1 MGTSLHRCKVDSGQF
16 ATSDTSC
23 SAEFSARSFEKNEEA
38 SSRAVEEELGASSL
52 QPVAGADGS
61 PRWQS
66 SRRRSNRKRGGKG
79 NKTGLAGATPGSQ
92 CSTSGEIAS
101 TTSSSVTSLPVLSR
115 VSSAVSAVA
124 VHSHGAKTDPGSD
137 KVPDSVDVSHSKGA
151 SASFTLGKTEGP
163 SRRTR
168 ERKGTRQ
175 PPKTGSAAEPSSG
188 TMTASSMDG
197 TAGRGRCT
205 YTPRG
210 QWLKR
215 VWSTGVGLCR
225 FLLRLGG
232 NPLVAWGL
240 LCFLLLQEQQI
251 YLLYHGGCDA
261 VDGLNADFGVSR
273 EAKLDWRA
281 DLELEFEKGG
291 TQHTSVLQLH
301 PQRHLPPDLRSQCMY
316 MLILGVT
323 ATALLTF
330 GFLSHTVGYLVSTS
344 QKEAIT
350 TPSPSHVQTREA
362 SGEEK
367 SVQVDIQKPIEE
379 GASRQAK
386 KALKIMDHD
395 SEAEQERAEK
405 HATPETAHPGK
416 RHTCDREQQTD
427 EPMGLSVDFVASE
440 CTSTLP
446 KNEGLLCANL
456 PEGDAFRTDTCKG
469 EPARE
474 TSSCREPETFYIGD
488 DEGDPTFV
496 SSAGSSG
503 DDLLLLASA
512 SSRDRTSLLW

>member
-1 MGTSLHRCKVDSGQF
+1 MDKLLHRCKVDSGQF
-16 ATSDTSC
+16 ATSDASC
-23 SAEFSARSFEKNEEA
+23 SAEFSARSFEKNEV
-38 SSRAVEEELGASSL
+38 STRVVEEELGASSR
-52 QPVAGADGS
+52 QAAAGADGS
-61 PRWQS
+61 PRWRS
-66 SRRRSNRKRGGKG
+66 SRRRSNRKRSGKG
-79 NKTGLAGATPGSQ
+79 NKTGLAGATAGSQ

-101 TTSSSVTSLPVLSR
+101 TTSSSVMSLPVLSR
-115 VSSAVSAVA
+115 VSSTVSAGS

-137 KVPDSVDVSHSKGA
+137 KVPDSVDVSHSKDA
-151 SASFTLGKTEGP
+151 SGSFTLEKTEGP

-168 ERKGTRQ
+168 ARKGTRQ
-175 PPKTGSAAEPSSG
+175 LPKTGSAEEPSSW
-188 TMTASSMDG
+188 TMAASSVEG
-197 TAGRGRCT
+197 TAGRAGCT
-205 YTPRG
+205 CTPRG

-261 VDGLNADFGVSR
+261 VDGLNTVFGVSR
-273 EAKLDWRA
+273 EAKRDWKA
-281 DLELEFEKGG
+281 DLELEFETGG
-291 TQHTSVLQLH
+291 TQHTSGPQLH
-301 PQRHLPPDLRSQCMY
+301 TQKDLPPDLRSQCMY
-316 MLILGVT
+316 MLILGVA
-323 ATALLTF
+323 ATALLAF
-330 GFLSHTVGYLVSTS
+330 GFLSHTVGYLVSIFS

-350 TPSPSHVQTREA
+350 ISSPSHVQTGEPSR
-362 SGEEK
+362 EEK
-367 SVQVDIQKPIEE
+367 SVQVDIEKPIEG

-395 SEAEQERAEK
+395 SEAEQKRDERDAS
-405 HATPETAHPGK
+405 PETS
-416 RHTCDREQQTD
+416 RHEKQPTCDREQQTD
-427 EPMGLSVDFVASE
+427 ESLGLSVKLVASE

-446 KNEGLLCANL
+446 KSEGLLCTNL
-456 PEGDAFRTDTCKG
+456 HEADAFRTDTCEG

-474 TSSCREPETFYIGD
+474 TSNCREPETFYIGD